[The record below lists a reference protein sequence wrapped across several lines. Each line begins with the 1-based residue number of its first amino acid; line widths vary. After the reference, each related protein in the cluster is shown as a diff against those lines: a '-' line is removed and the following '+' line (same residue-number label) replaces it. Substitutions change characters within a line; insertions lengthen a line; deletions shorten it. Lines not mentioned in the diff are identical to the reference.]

1 MLKRMVAIAG
11 VAVALVGVL
20 ACEKRVEERD
30 RGARSTLGL
39 GRLIPV
45 GRNDETVSR
54 SRGGT
59 PGDAVLG
66 GTLASVGGG
75 GAGGAGGGGMAG
87 RTTSRA
93 DSGSM

>member
-1 MLKRMVAIAG
+1 MFKRIATIAG
-11 VAVALVGVL
+11 LALALLGVL
-20 ACEKRVEERD
+20 ACEKRVQERD

-59 PGDAVLG
+59 PGDATLG
-66 GTLASVGGG
+66 GTLAGASGG